1 MRRELAGAAAILV
14 ALMVTGCGSAAVT
27 TSSQPPSSA
36 ADPYAQAQ
44 AQANVNT
51 CNAFGNFLLG
61 IPTNTAND
69 VSVVDA
75 ATGTNGVTY
84 QVTPASPAL
93 QALVNKWDDQVQDFY
108 ANNGNNETT
117 GPAVEKTD
125 RLVTE
130 YGNQIEAWCAAHA
143 GVNLS
148 GDGSTS
154 PTAWATEGP

>member
-1 MRRELAGAAAILV
+1 MTGIRSKVVGAAAILV

-27 TSSQPPSSA
+27 TSSPPPSSA
-36 ADPYAQAQ
+36 PNPY

-51 CNAFGNFLLG
+51 CNAFGNFLLE
-61 IPTNTAND
+61 IPTNTADD

-93 QALVNKWDDQVQDFY
+93 QAPVIKCDAQVEDFY
-108 ANNGNNETT
+108 ANNGNNGTT

-130 YGNQIEAWCAAHA
+130 YGNQVEAWCAAHA

-148 GDGSTS
+148 GDGSIS
-154 PTAWATEGP
+154 PTVWAKEGP